1 MSTIVF
7 LDANTLAKPF
17 TRTLLWVGSRH
28 SDFAVTWSERAE
40 TEANRHLRPGA
51 TPVGQLRERYGMALG
66 TTGTDPER
74 FGSTEEPDR
83 QILAD
88 ALACRSVFLVTEDVD
103 DFGLADLASCG
114 ISAVHPDLFLAHRLS
129 PAGYR
134 AALEALSAGMSRP
147 ARRPAD
153 VHTQAGRVHPLL
165 VGAMRRVYPE
175 VTPEPASHNQ
185 PQEMF
190 RGTSCVRCGRAL
202 RSPGSVLCGVGP
214 VCASTPPAK

>member
-1 MSTIVF
+1 VSTIAF
-7 LDANTLAKPF
+7 LDANILAKPF

-28 SDFAVTWSERAE
+28 SDFAVTWSQRAE

-51 TPVGQLRERYGMALG
+51 TPVGQLRERYGMTLG
-66 TTGTDPER
+66 PTGADPER

-88 ALACRSVFLVTEDVD
+88 ALACRSAFLVTEDVD
-103 DFGLADLASCG
+103 DFGLVDLASCG
-114 ISAVHPDLFLAHRLS
+114 ICAVHPDLFLAHRLS
-129 PAGYR
+129 PDGYR

-165 VGAMRRVYPE
+165 VDAMRRVYPE
-175 VTPEPASHNQ
+175 VTPAPASHDH
-185 PQEMF
+185 PHEMF
-190 RGTSCVRCGRAL
+190 RGTSCVRCGRTL

-214 VCASTPPAK
+214 VCASIPPDR